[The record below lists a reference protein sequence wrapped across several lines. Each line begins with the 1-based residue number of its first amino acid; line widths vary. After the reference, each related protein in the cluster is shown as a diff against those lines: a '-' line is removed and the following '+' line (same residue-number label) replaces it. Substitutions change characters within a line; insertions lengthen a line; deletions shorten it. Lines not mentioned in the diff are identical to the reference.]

1 MKTKQ
6 KKAMGC
12 IAGSICMMKDS
23 VAVYANDTFDFLTS
37 GSGNSTIAGMTSE
50 IQNAGKSFYDLVFAV
65 GSLGLVIS
73 IVVTGLAI
81 GLFKNASKREE
92 NKTQLIYIGLACIL
106 VFGAI
111 SIASFGESFAG
122 SLFQVK

>member
-1 MKTKQ
+1 MKSKQ
-6 KKAMGC
+6 KKAVGC
-12 IAGSICMMKDS
+12 LVGSMCMMTDS
-23 VAVYANDTFDFLTS
+23 VAAHAKDTFDFLTS
-37 GSGNSTIAGMTSE
+37 GNGNSTIAGMTSE
-50 IQNAGKSFYDLVFAV
+50 IQSAGKSFYDLVFAV
-65 GSLGLVIS
+65 GSLGLVIC

>member
-1 MKTKQ
+1 MKSKQ
-6 KKAMGC
+6 KKAVGC
-12 IAGSICMMKDS
+12 MVGSMCMMTGS
-23 VAVYANDTFDFLTS
+23 VAVHAKDTFDFLTS
-37 GSGNSTIAGMTSE
+37 GNGNSTIAGMTSE
-50 IQNAGKSFYDLVFAV
+50 IQSAGKSFYDLVFAV

>member
-1 MKTKQ
+1 MKRKG
-6 KKAMGC
+6 KKITGC
-12 IAGSICMMKDS
+12 IIGSLCILKNA
-23 VAVYANDTFDFLTS
+23 VAVYAKDTFDFLTS
-37 GSGNSTIAGMTSE
+37 GDGNSTISGMTNE

-73 IVVTGLAI
+73 IVCTGLAI

-122 SLFQVK
+122 SLFQV